1 MDEENQEMTSLKH
14 NSIYFCCQ
22 SSELSQPCCN
32 IHSDLIEINW
42 SPPDWGNPPEKDYLL
57 QPVLLLPLKVRIF
70 LLKPS
75 SSRPTRSTV
84 KDQTPIYY
92 LAFLL
97 HRWSYLRI
105 LQQLCF
111 RVRGWAFRFFFFSVS
126 IQEVYSTEWEEPNK
140 LQGVIFSNWKWILR
154 TLLNK
159 ISLITSKQLLGK
171 KNNSVITVHKN
182 STYRQ
187 LTITPKNL
195 GNTVKK
201 KKKKKPSSRE
211 TKKALLLSPLR
222 ELKTSHF

>member
-201 KKKKKPSSRE
+201 KKKRNQAAERPKKPYFYH
-211 TKKALLLSPLR
+211 L
-222 ELKTSHF
+222 